1 MDIHNLK
8 TVACYNSRLLLRS
21 WMFRLF
27 LLLLFLIII
36 LYQVLAQTNIF
47 YGINSGLVTL
57 SSYFPHENAYLF
69 TILQIVPLIFL
80 AGSFLGKERKMDS
93 MDTVYYRPESNADYV
108 VGMMLGFT
116 KTFMTMAG
124 ISLVVGMLLHIF
136 ASESPFNFWLYP
148 FYWLTMIF
156 PALVFALGFSFF
168 IHTWV
173 RHRGLSILILLVVF
187 GVFLFQ
193 LGKVREGLFDPFGL
207 SLPNAFSEV
216 TGHPGMALYLM
227 QRVCW
232 LLVGMGFA
240 GLAVLMFQRLP
251 NRPVNQKRVMIVAV
265 SCLVLGGL
273 FGGVVYM
280 VRENMECVRELY
292 AETYNK
298 YQKFPKGNVILNT
311 LEVEQKGNVLSGK
324 STLLVKN
331 QGDQELSEII
341 LYLNPALVVSAI
353 KEGETG
359 VAFERENQVIRVARK
374 LLPGEEVELTVE
386 YSGGIDERVCYLDVD
401 FDKLFQLQPIPG
413 HSSTAGK
420 RFAFVGDDF
429 TVLTPECLWYPV
441 ARPSVNPA
449 SPYDALPDFTS
460 YSLRVAS
467 TDGRTVIAPGK
478 REAKEGGVCFT

>member
-1 MDIHNLK
+1 MNIHNLK

-108 VGMMLGFT
+108 VGMMLGFA

-124 ISLVVGMLLHIF
+124 ISLVIGMLLHIF

-240 GLAVLMFQRLP
+240 GLTVLMFQRLP
-251 NRPVNQKRVMIVAV
+251 NRPVSRKRVMIVAV
-265 SCLVLGGL
+265 GCLGLGVL

-280 VRENMECVRELY
+280 ARENVECVRELY

-298 YQKFPKGNVILNT
+298 YQKFPKGNVISNT

-331 QGDQELSEII
+331 QGGRN
-341 LYLNPALVVSAI
+341 Y
-353 KEGETG
+353 
-359 VAFERENQVIRVARK
+359 RK
-374 LLPGEEVELTVE
+374 L
-386 YSGGIDERVCYLDVD
+386 
-401 FDKLFQLQPIPG
+401 F
-413 HSSTAGK
+413 
-420 RFAFVGDDF
+420 F
-429 TVLTPECLWYPV
+429 T
-441 ARPSVNPA
+441 
-449 SPYDALPDFTS
+449 
-460 YSLRVAS
+460 
-467 TDGRTVIAPGK
+467 
-478 REAKEGGVCFT
+478 

>member
-1 MDIHNLK
+1 
-8 TVACYNSRLLLRS
+8 
-21 WMFRLF
+21 MFRLF
-27 LLLLFLIII
+27 LLLLFLIVI

-47 YGINSGLVTL
+47 YGVNSGLVTL
-57 SSYFPHENAYLF
+57 SSYLPHENAYLF
-69 TILQIVPLIFL
+69 TVLQIVPLIFL

-124 ISLVVGMLLHIF
+124 ISLVIGMLLHIF

-168 IHTWV
+168 IHAWV

-232 LLVGMGFA
+232 LFVGMGFA

-251 NRPVNQKRVMIVAV
+251 NRPVNRKRVMIVAV
-265 SCLVLGGL
+265 GCSVLGVL

-280 VRENMECVRELY
+280 ARENVKNIRELY
-292 AETYNK
+292 VETYNK
-298 YQKFPKGNVILNT
+298 YQKFPKGNVVSNT

-353 KEGETG
+353 KEGGDWRG
-359 VAFERENQVIRVARK
+359 V
-374 LLPGEEVELTVE
+374 
-386 YSGGIDERVCYLDVD
+386 
-401 FDKLFQLQPIPG
+401 
-413 HSSTAGK
+413 
-420 RFAFVGDDF
+420 
-429 TVLTPECLWYPV
+429 
-441 ARPSVNPA
+441 
-449 SPYDALPDFTS
+449 
-460 YSLRVAS
+460 
-467 TDGRTVIAPGK
+467 
-478 REAKEGGVCFT
+478 

>member
-27 LLLLFLIII
+27 LLLLFLIVI

-57 SSYFPHENAYLF
+57 SSYLPHENAYLF

-108 VGMMLGFT
+108 VGMMLGFA

-124 ISLVVGMLLHIF
+124 ISLVIGMLLHIF

-173 RHRGLSILILLVVF
+173 RHRGLSILILLAVF

-251 NRPVNQKRVMIVAV
+251 NRPVNRKRGMMVAV
-265 SCLVLGGL
+265 ACFVLGIL

-280 VRENMECVRELY
+280 ARENVENVRELY

-298 YQKFPKGNVILNT
+298 YQKFPKGNLISNT

-331 QGDQELSEII
+331 QGNQELSELI
-341 LYLNPALVVSAI
+341 LYLNPALVVSVI
-353 KEGETG
+353 KENGTD
-359 VAFERENQVIRVARK
+359 VTFERENQVIRVARRV
-374 LLPGEEVELTVE
+374 LPV
-386 YSGGIDERVCYLDVD
+386 RM
-401 FDKLFQLQPIPG
+401 
-413 HSSTAGK
+413 
-420 RFAFVGDDF
+420 
-429 TVLTPECLWYPV
+429 
-441 ARPSVNPA
+441 
-449 SPYDALPDFTS
+449 
-460 YSLRVAS
+460 
-467 TDGRTVIAPGK
+467 
-478 REAKEGGVCFT
+478 